1 MGKYISEIKAEFLKI
16 VWPSKDEVINAT
28 ALVIGL
34 SLAAGVYLGAFDY
47 VFATVIEFIKA
58 KLA

>member
-34 SLAAGVYLGAFDY
+34 SLAAGIYLGAFDY

>member
-16 VWPSKDEVINAT
+16 VWPSKTEVINAT

-34 SLAAGVYLGAFDY
+34 SLAAGIYLGVFDFL
-47 VFATVIEFIKA
+47 FAKGVELIKNS
-58 KLA
+58 LI

>member
-47 VFATVIEFIKA
+47 VFATVVEFIKA

>member
-1 MGKYISEIKAEFLKI
+1 MGKYFSEVKAEFSKI
-16 VWPSKDEVINAT
+16 VWPSKTEVKNAT

-34 SLAAGVYLGAFDY
+34 SLAAGIYLGAFDY
-47 VFATVIEFIKA
+47 VFATVVEFIKA